1 MNSRRLID
9 GPRAEDKT
17 SSRAKTNTLEGVERE
32 DSYVR
37 FGSKADICS
46 AKRHVRFTPN
56 SDIDCA
62 FRMSTKGQ
70 KRTPGQFELALLFDD
85 LVSEA
90 E

>member
-1 MNSRRLID
+1 M
-9 GPRAEDKT
+9 
-17 SSRAKTNTLEGVERE
+17 
-32 DSYVR
+32 
-37 FGSKADICS
+37 S
-46 AKRHVRFTPN
+46 ALGQKRTCGHPKRHVRFTPN

>member
-1 MNSRRLID
+1 M
-9 GPRAEDKT
+9 
-17 SSRAKTNTLEGVERE
+17 
-32 DSYVR
+32 
-37 FGSKADICS
+37 CS
-46 AKRHVRFTPN
+46 AQADVRFTPN

>member
-1 MNSRRLID
+1 MI
-9 GPRAEDKT
+9 AENANK
-17 SSRAKTNTLEGVERE
+17 
-32 DSYVR
+32 
-37 FGSKADICS
+37 SKADMKARQS
-46 AKRHVRFTPN
+46 HVRFTPK

>member
-1 MNSRRLID
+1 MPIECL
-9 GPRAEDKT
+9 PQH
-17 SSRAKTNTLEGVERE
+17 
-32 DSYVR
+32 VR
-37 FGSKADICS
+37 FGSKADMCG